1 MHRKSRVT
9 LAEDKIM
16 NKIKTLLIVIFA
28 LSAAVITQAKPKPTI
43 TFSECFLKYD
53 TMNGETEIILY
64 NLKFTE
70 KTRMS
75 EERFKEMFELSEFEV
90 KELGYDSMENPT
102 AIRVLAQTKNFMM
115 NTPVQQLFSNILG
128 EEAEV
133 SMGGAGPMGM
143 KMSIIIP
150 MRKDMY
156 IADNN
161 ASQVL
166 QNEEEKKALLDF
178 DLSDFPSKPLEVV
191 IGWKEKETLA
201 EKMDK
206 EYQHDAD
213 IFRLRHLKYF
223 GELIEEYHQKTGKYP
238 LQGESETQHYVLI
251 AAPHQQKYT
260 EGTPPQFKVTDVESF
275 RSILKK
281 GLGRDIEFKFDPQ
294 KVPVG
299 APNFYIYMIETDSFF
314 FAVHLY
320 YARSFTNPLG
330 KHYHKLEI
338 TNEEPNRRGLWK
350 LEDLLKN
357 TDFQEA
363 LNDQPQ
369 KEGFFLSLEEQY
381 K

>member
-1 MHRKSRVT
+1 
-9 LAEDKIM
+9 M
-16 NKIKTLLIVIFA
+16 NKIKAILAITLG
-28 LSAAVITQAKPKPTI
+28 LSAPVVTQAEPNPTI
-43 TFSECFLKYD
+43 KFSECFLKYD

-64 NLKFTE
+64 NISFTK
-70 KTRMS
+70 KTNMS
-75 EERFKEMFELSEFEV
+75 EERFKAMFELTEF
-90 KELGYDSMENPT
+90 KIKDLAYDSIEAPT
-102 AIRVLAQTKNFMM
+102 AIRVLAQTKNFMK
-115 NTPVQQLFSNILG
+115 NTPVQQLFSNLLG
-128 EEAEV
+128 ENAEV
-133 SMGGAGPMGM
+133 SLGGAGPMGM

-150 MRKDMY
+150 MQEDMY

-166 QNEEEKKALLDF
+166 QNEKEKKALLEF

-191 IGWKEKETLA
+191 VGWKEKETLA

-238 LQGESETQHYVLI
+238 LHGESETQHYVLI
-251 AAPHQQKYT
+251 AAPHQQKYA

-275 RSILKK
+275 RSVLKT

-299 APNFYIYMIETDSFF
+299 APNFYIYMIEGDSFF

-320 YARSFTNPLG
+320 NGRAFTNPLG

-350 LEDLLKN
+350 LEELLKDK
-357 TDFQEA
+357 DFQEA
-363 LNDQPQ
+363 LNEQPQ